1 MDIKIE
7 SKTDV
12 MGSVLKLMR
21 AMRRHPVR
29 PEHEFP
35 PAVGRLLALRTNDG
49 SSPAELCELM
59 DVRPSSM
66 SELLSKMEENGLVT
80 RATDEADRRATKVW
94 LNENG
99 KEATER
105 MEAKFRAENEKLA
118 ACFSAEVAEQ
128 FCALCEKLSEHLE
141 GLPEKEDHTT
151 VPAAAMDI
159 TDIMVRTGI
168 TGSAVPENRILNSCN

>member
-1 MDIKIE
+1 MDNITE
-7 SKTDV
+7 NKTDV

-35 PAVGRLLALRTNDG
+35 PAVGRLLLALKSNDG
-49 SSPAELCELM
+49 ASPAELCELM

-66 SELLSKMEENGLVT
+66 SELLSKMEENGLVS
-80 RATDEADRRATKVW
+80 RVTDETDRRATKVW
-94 LNENG
+94 LSESG

-118 ACFSAEVAEQ
+118 ACFSAEEAEQ
-128 FCALCEKLSEHLE
+128 FRALCEKLSEYLE
-141 GLPEKEDHTT
+141 GLPEKECHKH
-151 VPAAAMDI
+151 
-159 TDIMVRTGI
+159 
-168 TGSAVPENRILNSCN
+168 GSCDRHGHHGHHSPHGHHGHRGPGEPHIEQL